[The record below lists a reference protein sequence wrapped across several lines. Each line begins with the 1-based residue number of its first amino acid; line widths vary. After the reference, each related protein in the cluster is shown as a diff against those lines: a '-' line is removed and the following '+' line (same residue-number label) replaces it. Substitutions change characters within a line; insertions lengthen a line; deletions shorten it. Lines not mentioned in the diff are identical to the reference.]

1 MYFPDACPSIAKGG
15 RLKVEEILICK
26 TCHDYFTKVVM
37 ALRQGF
43 SDIIEWIFSFQTG
56 VFILVHIA
64 FYVLTLM
71 LTEMMKRESLQDDF
85 PNDSE
90 LELFFG
96 AACTL
101 TLS

>member
-15 RLKVEEILICK
+15 QLKVEEIL
-26 TCHDYFTKVVM
+26 TCNTSHDYFTNVVV
-37 ALRQGF
+37 APLQGF

-56 VFILVHIA
+56 FIILVHTA

-71 LTEMMKRESLQDDF
+71 LIEMMKRESLQDDF

-90 LELFFG
+90 LELLFG

-101 TLS
+101 S

>member
-15 RLKVEEILICK
+15 QLKIEEILTCN
-26 TCHDYFTKVVM
+26 TCHDYFTKVVV
-37 ALRQGF
+37 AHLRGF

-56 VFILVHIA
+56 VIILVHIA
-64 FYVLTLM
+64 FYVLNLILIEM
-71 LTEMMKRESLQDDF
+71 LKRESLQDDF

-96 AACTL
+96 AA
-101 TLS
+101 